1 EEQIETV
8 HCVAEQ
14 ARLPLLATV
23 LSPLAA
29 FLAISTRIASSA
41 PVLFVDVDDH
51 ALACGLLHKTKPPEQ
66 GALSLSHSLTLPHL
80 GRRHWKKRLLN
91 HTAERCIR
99 HSRRDPRESADAEQA
114 LYDQLDS
121 AMEKCRQ
128 GDLAEVEIQT
138 AHWYQDFYLRPD
150 ELEQY
155 CAGLVHMAV
164 AAMQPILAAA
174 AEDTSTG
181 AVAITA

>member
-1 EEQIETV
+1 EQPGGALAMALSLEGRVPEVGQPGVALCRRLPHLACTEFLPCLGKTRHWHAGRHHLDAAEALRLVLQRLQALAGNANGLVPAIPTYLNEEQIETV

-80 GRRHWKKRLLN
+80 GLRHWKERLLN
-91 HTAERCIR
+91 HTAE
-99 HSRRDPRESADAEQA
+99 
-114 LYDQLDS
+114 
-121 AMEKCRQ
+121 
-128 GDLAEVEIQT
+128 
-138 AHWYQDFYLRPD
+138 
-150 ELEQY
+150 
-155 CAGLVHMAV
+155 
-164 AAMQPILAAA
+164 
-174 AEDTSTG
+174 
-181 AVAITA
+181 